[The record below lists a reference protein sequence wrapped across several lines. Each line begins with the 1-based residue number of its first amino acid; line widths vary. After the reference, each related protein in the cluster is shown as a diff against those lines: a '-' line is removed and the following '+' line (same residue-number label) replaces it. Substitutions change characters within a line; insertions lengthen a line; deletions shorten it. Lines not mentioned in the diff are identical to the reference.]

1 MTGLAC
7 NFLALKELGKD
18 GDKPCSAPTFFSTL
32 FPLRLASNPT
42 CADLQGGGHGVP
54 EGATRV

>member
-18 GDKPCSAPTFFSTL
+18 GDKPCAAPTFFLNPFPSAPGLQPHLRRSPWRRSWST
-32 FPLRLASNPT
+32 
-42 CADLQGGGHGVP
+42 
-54 EGATRV
+54 